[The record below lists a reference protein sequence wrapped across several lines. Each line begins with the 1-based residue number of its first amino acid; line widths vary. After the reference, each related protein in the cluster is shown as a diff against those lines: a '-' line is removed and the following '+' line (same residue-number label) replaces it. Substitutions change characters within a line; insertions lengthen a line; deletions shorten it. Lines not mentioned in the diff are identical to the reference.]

1 MMDAPAKS
9 VQEELQEENEALK
22 KANQRLEKNFEEMLF
37 LLLQILE
44 FRILGARDRAILGRT
59 AAEYISDRMNLGEGE
74 KKRIAMA
81 AFLHEIG
88 KIGLPYGTIARD
100 CPSPPSSWHA
110 VFQHHPVI
118 GAMLVSTLTGFKESA
133 HDIYHQ
139 LENYDG
145 SGVPDKLREEELSV
159 GARILRAINLFEGM
173 FAAGKTTAEAVQRI
187 RESANKSLDPKIAA
201 FAAEFLIE
209 NDKSFS
215 CDRVK
220 CSLGDLR
227 AGMVLAEDVCTCNG
241 IKLLPK
247 GICLQEHML
256 RVLVE
261 RDQFDPI
268 PGGVYVCRP
277 VNNNPE

>member
-1 MMDAPAKS
+1 M
-9 VQEELQEENEALK
+9 K

-37 LLLQILE
+37 LLLQILD

-59 AAEYISDRMNLGEGE
+59 AAEYISDKMNLGEGE

-88 KIGLPYGTIARD
+88 KIGLPYGTITRD

-145 SGVPDKLREEELSV
+145 SGVPDKLRGKSYLS
-159 GARILRAINLFEGM
+159 GRELFEPLTYLKGCSRQEKQPPKP
-173 FAAGKTTAEAVQRI
+173 FNASGSLQISPLIQR
-187 RESANKSLDPKIAA
+187 
-201 FAAEFLIE
+201 
-209 NDKSFS
+209 
-215 CDRVK
+215 
-220 CSLGDLR
+220 
-227 AGMVLAEDVCTCNG
+227 
-241 IKLLPK
+241 
-247 GICLQEHML
+247 
-256 RVLVE
+256 
-261 RDQFDPI
+261 
-268 PGGVYVCRP
+268 
-277 VNNNPE
+277 